1 MNKKFF
7 ITVCLLLAG
16 LMLSP
21 CYGQQQNRSRKA
33 KEPEVPKMA
42 LLPSVSKDFF
52 EKRVNAYLDW
62 VDSLADA
69 PATVREYGSNPR
81 KYKFLSVSMTR
92 QKILEYKALVQ
103 HPDLEEVTGHSRA
116 WYVRIYNAS
125 LPLIKAADLIH
136 GMRSVPSAQKYAQ
149 ARTMLHNAMNAVLDI
164 SEKTKP
170 EKLARRNL
178 NEIIKRNQE
187 RRKTEWLKWY
197 YADQKR
203 KEQEAKSGKKDNKKV
218 MKKNDKK
225 ENDRS
230 SRKERKRKESAR

>member
-7 ITVCLLLAG
+7 IAVCLLLAG
-16 LMLSP
+16 VMLSP
-21 CYGQQQNRSRKA
+21 CYGQQNRNRKKA
-33 KEPEVPKMA
+33 REPEVPKMV
-42 LLPSVSKDFF
+42 LLPSVSKDYF

-62 VDSLADA
+62 VDSLVDA
-69 PATVREYGSNPR
+69 PVTVREYTANPR
-81 KYKFLSVSMTR
+81 KYKFLSSSEIR
-92 QKILEYKALVQ
+92 QKILEYKALIQ
-103 HPDLEEVTGHSRA
+103 HPDLEEVTGQSRS
-116 WYVRIYNAS
+116 WYIRIYNAS
-125 LPLIKAADLIH
+125 LPMIKAADLIH

-149 ARTMLHNAMNAVLDI
+149 ARKMLHNAMNAVLDI
-164 SEKTKP
+164 SEKSKP

-203 KEQEAKSGKKDNKKV
+203 KAQEAKSGKKENKKV
-218 MKKNDKK
+218 MKTNDKK
-225 ENDRS
+225 DNDRS